1 MKFFFKAMA
10 MLAVLAVP
18 GSLRAQT
25 AQTVNGADERFK
37 ADILVVVAHPDD
49 EVIFSPYLARAIDD
63 QHKRVAVVYGTRG
76 GSGGNGVAREHGPA
90 LANVREMEARE
101 ACATLGI
108 SNVWFLSGKDTASQ
122 NLMDSLTN
130 WGHGAN
136 LEQLVALMRL
146 TRPDVVFT
154 QLPAVFI
161 GENHGD
167 HQAVGVLATEA
178 FDLAADQLAFPAQL
192 AGDTNLNEPYQSN
205 LLAWQPKKLY
215 FVSDADN
222 QKQFAGSGPAYS
234 IRDLSPSRH
243 KTYWR
248 LAMESAMAHRTQ
260 FAEEIAQVSKLSD
273 EQLDRRTNGPG
284 SAWWP
289 EPLTL
294 IFGKSVVGGEPTDD
308 VFAHI
313 DEKPAKQAASRAI
326 SFPGAVNAAQLPRL
340 ELGGSWRFYA
350 EFYRAHSLAGLPVA
364 KVPEIAIGTGSTLVI
379 PLVIFHDPSRSL
391 PVSLTVLAPE
401 GWKAVQGAGE
411 LLLPAEE
418 STSLPVRIETPVL
431 TGDASQNAVP
441 REVLIRAETEGK
453 PAGEVRLRVLLKG
466 GALPQ

>member
-18 GSLRAQT
+18 GTLRAQT

-49 EVIFSPYLARAIDD
+49 EVLFSPYLARAIDD

-76 GSGGNGVAREHGPA
+76 GRGGNGVAREHGPA

-101 ACATLGI
+101 ACARLGI
-108 SNVWFLSGKDTASQ
+108 AHVWFLDGRDTASQ

-146 TRPDVVFT
+146 TRPEVVFT

-161 GENHGD
+161 GEDHGD

-178 FDLAADQLAFPAQL
+178 FDLAADPLAFPAQL

-205 LLAWQPKKLY
+205 LLTWQPRKLY
-215 FVSDADN
+215 FASDADD

-234 IRDLSPSRH
+234 IRDLSPSRN
-243 KTYWR
+243 KAYWR
-248 LAMESAMAHRTQ
+248 MAMDSATAHRTQ
-260 FAEEIAQVSKLSD
+260 FAEEIAKVSKLSD
-273 EQLDRRTNGPG
+273 EQLDRLTNGPG

-294 IFGKSVVGGEPTDD
+294 IFGKSLVGGEPTGD

-313 DEKPAKQAASRAI
+313 DEKPAKKVTSL
-326 SFPGAVNAAQLPRL
+326 PAVVDALPLPRL

-350 EFYRAHSLAGLPVA
+350 EFYRAHSLAGLPTA
-364 KVPEIAIGTGSTLVI
+364 KVPEIAIAAGTTLLI
-379 PLVIFHDPSRSL
+379 PVVVLHDPSRPL

-453 PAGEVRLRVLLKG
+453 PAGEVRL
-466 GALPQ
+466 